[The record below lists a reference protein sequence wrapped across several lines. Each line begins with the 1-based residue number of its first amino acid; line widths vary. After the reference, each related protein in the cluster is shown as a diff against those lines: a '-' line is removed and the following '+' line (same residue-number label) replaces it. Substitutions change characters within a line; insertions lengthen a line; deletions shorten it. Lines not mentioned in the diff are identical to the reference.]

1 MGGWDGSLARM
12 EHSSSWPSLKLLF
25 DRLCSSLPELPEVQR
40 YAMLAKL
47 LAVVALAEQL
57 QLDVEGDE

>member
-1 MGGWDGSLARM
+1 M